1 MGDIPFTEAW
11 VEGVKYPKFDSQEVV
26 LNGVV
31 SLLDEALN
39 EINLDDPLAITDY
52 DIFIKVIC
60 KSGFGWPNL

>member
-11 VEGVKYPKFDSQEVV
+11 IEGVKYPKFDSQEVV

-39 EINLDDPLAITDY
+39 EINLDDPWPLLIT
-52 DIFIKVIC
+52 IFFIKVIC